1 MAENIEPTP
10 DPVVAPPSIDT
21 MTDEQLLAAL
31 ADPRAQQILE
41 SAFTEAASSAARA
54 TETRIESTRRQ
65 AEATA
70 AIDQL
75 IESGDFESLGK
86 RVADDYQRQKVVQP
100 QLVAA
105 QQVAATQAREQAI
118 NDIANGLL
126 SAFPELKSLTAE
138 ERTALDPSKY
148 KSDGEFVGGIVN
160 VVVARRAAAAPPAK
174 TPAQVIAEN
183 NSRAL
188 RTSGIGASAGLGE
201 GAVKKSSDEWFAEA
215 FSNPV

>member
-1 MAENIEPTP
+1 MAENIELTP
-10 DPVVAPPSIDT
+10 DPIVAPLSVDT